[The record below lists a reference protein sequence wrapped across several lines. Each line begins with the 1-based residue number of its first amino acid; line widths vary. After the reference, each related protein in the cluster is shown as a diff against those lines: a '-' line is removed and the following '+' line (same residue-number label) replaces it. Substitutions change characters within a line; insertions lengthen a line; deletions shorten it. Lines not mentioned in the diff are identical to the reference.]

1 MGIGPDQTGGKFVQT
16 GRMVSRCFITNIK
29 SRETLRADVP
39 TRCIG
44 FDGDSGISGG
54 DFSGGGMSWR
64 EAQLGTD
71 EANTPS
77 ANGRSASTRGQQKLA
92 RYDTPTRYTR
102 APFGTMR
109 AAEILEFW

>member
-29 SRETLRADVP
+29 SRETVRADVP

-64 EAQLGTD
+64 EAHLGTD

-92 RYDTPTRYTR
+92 RYDTPR
-102 APFGTMR
+102 GT
-109 AAEILEFW
+109 AEHRLER